1 MQPDSGLAVLWTLA
15 VLLLDLVY
23 TALWVPMDVAF
34 CTAQYGNPA
43 SACTQSDLAG
53 GALYT
58 MNLIVSF
65 QVGAVWRRLLAAHPI
80 NVLRVEQ
87 VAQCM

>member
-1 MQPDSGLAVLWTLA
+1 M
-15 VLLLDLVY
+15 LLLDVVY
-23 TALWVPMDVAF
+23 TALWVPIDVAF

-58 MNLIVSF
+58 INLVLSF
-65 QVGAVWRRLLAAHPI
+65 QVRI
-80 NVLRVEQ
+80 LRADRYYLGTTTE
-87 VAQCM
+87 CMYDV